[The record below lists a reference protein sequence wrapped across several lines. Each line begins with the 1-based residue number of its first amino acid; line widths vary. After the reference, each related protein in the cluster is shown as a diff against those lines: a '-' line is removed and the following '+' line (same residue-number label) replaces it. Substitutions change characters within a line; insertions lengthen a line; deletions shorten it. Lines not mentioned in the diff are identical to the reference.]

1 VVPCEIAQQ
10 QPVFLVFLLC
20 EGVSCVCDSWLCTL
34 LMQLNPLFGPQLSNS
49 TLLIMQ
55 TEWK

>member
-1 VVPCEIAQQ
+1 MLKPMECLSVV
-10 QPVFLVFLLC
+10 
-20 EGVSCVCDSWLCTL
+20 GSWLCTL